1 MGSLDKY
8 IDNLDNVILED
19 YQEKRVKKISQEL
32 KSSINTYKKIV
43 FICTHNSRRSQLC
56 EVWGSI
62 LSKRFNLDLFFYSAG
77 TKKTEVYTEVIK
89 SLQRAGLEIDM
100 EGKIKLM
107 HNQIEL
113 HSKTLDEIKEDE
125 FIAMMT
131 CSDAE
136 KNCPVD
142 QRSKKNIILFY
153 DDPKKYDRTIHESN
167 EYDKTCR
174 LIASE
179 LNAIFKTLVNPV

>member
-1 MGSLDKY
+1 MLSLDKY
-8 IDNLDNVILED
+8 IDNLDDIILRD
-19 YQEKRVKKISQEL
+19 YQKRRVKKISEEL
-32 KSSINTYKKIV
+32 RGEINSCNKIV

-62 LSKRFNLDLFFYSAG
+62 LSKRFNLDLSFFSAG
-77 TKKTEVYTEVIK
+77 TEKTEVCGEAIK
-89 SLQRAGLEIDM
+89 SLERAGIEIGIG
-100 EGKIKLM
+100 GKIKLM

-125 FIAMMT
+125 FIAIMT

-136 KNCPVD
+136 KNCPVEP
-142 QRSKKNIILFY
+142 RSKKNIKLFY
-153 DDPKKYDRTIHESN
+153 DDPKKYDGTIEASV

>member
-1 MGSLDKY
+1 MLSLDKY
-8 IDNLDNVILED
+8 VDNLDDIILRD
-19 YQEKRVKKISQEL
+19 YQKRRVKKISEEL
-32 KSSINTYKKIV
+32 RGEINSCNKIV

-62 LSKRFNLDLFFYSAG
+62 LSKRFNLDLSFFSAG
-77 TKKTEVYTEVIK
+77 TEKTEVCGEAIK
-89 SLQRAGLEIDM
+89 SLERAGIEIGIR
-100 EGKIKLM
+100 GKIKLM
-107 HNQIEL
+107 HNQIDL

-125 FIAMMT
+125 FIAIMT

-136 KNCPVD
+136 KNCPVEP
-142 QRSKKNIILFY
+142 RSKKNIKLFY
-153 DDPKKYDRTIHESN
+153 DDPKKYDGTIEASD

>member
-8 IDNLDNVILED
+8 IDNLDSVILKD
-19 YQEKRVKKISQEL
+19 YQEKRVKNISQEL
-32 KSSINTYKKIV
+32 KNLINTYNKIV

-56 EVWGSI
+56 EVWAKI
-62 LSKRFNLDLFFYSAG
+62 LSSRLNLDLSFFSAG
-77 TKKTEVYTEVIK
+77 TEKTEVYGETIK
-89 SLQRAGLEIDM
+89 SLKRAGIEFNI
-100 EGKIKLM
+100 EGNNKLIQ
-107 HNQIEL
+107 NKIEL

-125 FIAMMT
+125 FISIMT

-136 KNCPVD
+136 ENCPVD
-142 QRSKKNIILFY
+142 PRSKKNLKLFY
-153 DDPKKYDRTIHESN
+153 DDPKKYDGTIRESN

-179 LNAIFKTLVNPV
+179 LNAIFKKLVNPI